1 MGGLDDDGDVEA
13 GLADLGQHAHA
24 VETGHHEIEHD
35 GVDSRPIRRGQ
46 DGDGGIA
53 AIDDNGLVAAFL
65 HHVFNQTALYGIVVG
80 DQNAGSHGVPRT
92 QQLSVSNRGTLADAD

>member
-24 VETGHHEIEHD
+24 VEAGHHEIEHD
-35 GVDSRPIRRGQ
+35 GVDDRPIRRGQ
-46 DGDGGIA
+46 DGDGSIA